1 MCFWIHNNGT
11 LWCLFEK
18 LVASQKLDSL
28 STKAHLDVFE
38 NPHTAHTMER
48 ALAHT
53 RAQSRAD
60 HGGEAVVRGVRD
72 CGQIV
77 LMTGGSLHTYTCAH
91 LSTLGLSLHNCA
103 HSTLGLL
110 LTFDFYTNPDRPQVS
125 GQDSIA
131 FNLWDTVDAPVKRFN
146 PIPLIQRINV
156 CESRPSCNCA
166 MKINPFDWCKS
177 RKFHSEFFLRRS
189 LTRFDGLIFWKFH

>member
-1 MCFWIHNNGT
+1 M
-11 LWCLFEK
+11 FEK

-53 RAQSRAD
+53 RAHSRAD

-72 CGQIV
+72 CGEIG

-91 LSTLGLSLHNCA
+91 LSTLGLSLH
-103 HSTLGLL
+103 TLTIVHIL
-110 LTFDFYTNPDRPQVS
+110 
-125 GQDSIA
+125 
-131 FNLWDTVDAPVKRFN
+131 LWD
-146 PIPLIQRINV
+146 
-156 CESRPSCNCA
+156 
-166 MKINPFDWCKS
+166 W
-177 RKFHSEFFLRRS
+177 RS
-189 LTRFDGLIFWKFH
+189 LLIRFLHQS